1 MVLQSDLETRSKELS
16 AEEDEISNQRVRFV
30 TERMV
35 DFYEGLASKKVN
47 LLSLHAQPIQ
57 LC

>member
-47 LLSLHAQPIQ
+47 LLSLHGRPIR

>member
-47 LLSLHAQPIQ
+47 LLSLHDQPIC